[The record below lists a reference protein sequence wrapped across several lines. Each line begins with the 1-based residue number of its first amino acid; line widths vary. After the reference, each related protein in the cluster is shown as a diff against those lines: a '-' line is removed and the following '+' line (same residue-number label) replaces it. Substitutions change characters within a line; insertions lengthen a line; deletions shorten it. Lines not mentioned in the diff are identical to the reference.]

1 MVEKKQR
8 AVFSSKVVPVKKA
21 SKRQGIKASTRQ
33 AIAVP
38 ARVKKL
44 RPVFSPTDASGT
56 QGVGASGGVKASELQ
71 SVKASENQ
79 SVKEL
84 ERQSITVSERQNS
97 PQTDKEAQSTIGT
110 VVNST
115 SSLVPPMASVGPIPT
130 IKVKEKRVP
139 TGSVSASPAVSPP
152 KHAPI
157 ATPTFKGRVRSVRG
171 QIVEVAYDETEGLP
185 RFYDILTSPENMK
198 LRLEVY
204 AYSDDNSL
212 FCLSL
217 TKRSEL
223 YRNMPIIST
232 GAPLQVKAGKAVL
245 GRVYNLFGDP
255 VDNKGEIVNPD
266 YKSIYHDSSVP
277 IEVITSQEIL
287 ESGIKQIDF
296 LTPFVKGGR
305 IGFVG
310 GAGVGKTVLMTEL
323 LHNITYKH
331 EGLSIFAGIGERI
344 REGHELMKELEAS
357 GVIDRVAL
365 IFGQMNENAII
376 RFRIAWAA
384 SSLAEFYRDTMKK
397 DVLFFAD
404 NVYRFIQA
412 GAEVSAVLGSIPS
425 ELGYQATLETEIS
438 NFENRLV
445 STTSAS
451 ITSVQTVYVPA
462 DELSDVGV
470 SAILSHLDAQV
481 ILSRDRASRGFY
493 PPIDALV
500 STSNTLN
507 KRVVGD
513 EHYDIATRA
522 LELLNNHQR
531 LSRIVAI
538 VGEAELSPYDQLV
551 YQRAKKLINYMTQP
565 FFTTEKQTGK
575 KGEQVER
582 MDTVHDVAGIM
593 SGKCD
598 GVPPEKFMY
607 IGSINAAKLLGPIA
621 SVTTGTPVEG
631 KAGDGKVGDGK
642 VATASPAPAVKP
654 VGSGTSTSAS
664 AIADGKT
671 SATSDG
677 SSKTASVDSTVATE
691 ARKDGGKLS
700 GSGVAPAKDS
710 KK

>member
-1 MVEKKQR
+1 MKTPPNTTTREAEKPD
-8 AVFSSKVVPVKKA
+8 APPPEAAMPVSK
-21 SKRQGIKASTRQ
+21 
-33 AIAVP
+33 
-38 ARVKKL
+38 
-44 RPVFSPTDASGT
+44 
-56 QGVGASGGVKASELQ
+56 
-71 SVKASENQ
+71 
-79 SVKEL
+79 
-84 ERQSITVSERQNS
+84 
-97 PQTDKEAQSTIGT
+97 
-110 VVNST
+110 
-115 SSLVPPMASVGPIPT
+115 
-130 IKVKEKRVP
+130 
-139 TGSVSASPAVSPP
+139 
-152 KHAPI
+152 
-157 ATPTFKGRVRSVRG
+157 FKGRVRAVRG
-171 QIVEVAYDETEGLP
+171 QIVEVGYDETEHLP
-185 RFYDILTSPENMK
+185 KFFDILTSPENMK

-212 FCLSL
+212 YCLSL

-223 YRNMPIIST
+223 YRNMPIVST
-232 GAPLQVKAGKAVL
+232 GAPLQVLAGKAVL
-245 GRVYNLFGDP
+245 GRVFNLFGDP
-255 VDNKGEIVNPD
+255 VDNKGPIVGAAH
-266 YKSIYHDSSVP
+266 KSIYHD
-277 IEVITSQEIL
+277 ITKTIDVITSQEIV

-296 LTPFVKGGR
+296 FTPFVKGGR

-344 REGHELMKELEAS
+344 REGHELMKALEAS
-357 GVIDRVAL
+357 KVIDRVAL

-376 RFRIAWAA
+376 RFRVAWAA
-384 SSLAEFYRDTMKK
+384 SSLAEYYRDTEKK

-445 STTSAS
+445 STTTGG

-493 PPIDALV
+493 PPIDALA
-500 STSNTLN
+500 STSSTLN

-538 VGEAELSPYDQLV
+538 VGEAELSPYDQLI
-551 YQRAKKLINYMTQP
+551 YQRARKLINYLTQP
-565 FFTTEKQTGK
+565 FFTTESQTGK
-575 KGEQVER
+575 KGQQVER
-582 MDTVHDVAGIM
+582 MTTVHDVAAIM
-593 SGKCD
+593 SGKLD
-598 GVPPEKFMY
+598 AVPAEKFLYIGGIADAGLLGGGGPNLTAVPDAKEVKPPE
-607 IGSINAAKLLGPIA
+607 
-621 SVTTGTPVEG
+621 TPKTE
-631 KAGDGKVGDGK
+631 
-642 VATASPAPAVKP
+642 APAGGPQAENKP
-654 VGSGTSTSAS
+654 VAS
-664 AIADGKT
+664 ATG
-671 SATSDG
+671 
-677 SSKTASVDSTVATE
+677 STVASPVDD
-691 ARKDGGKLS
+691 RKKSPNASQD
-700 GSGVAPAKDS
+700 

>member
-1 MVEKKQR
+1 MKRKR
-8 AVFSSKVVPVKKA
+8 AVFRHDVVPVVNKKA
-21 SKRQGIKASTRQ
+21 SKRPPIGQANQGIKASARRRGKLKRRNATQSNQRQ
-33 AIAVP
+33 E
-38 ARVKKL
+38 
-44 RPVFSPTDASGT
+44 T
-56 QGVGASGGVKASELQ
+56 GVKAPQ
-71 SVKASENQ
+71 SLPKSTANEATNKTAAPSVEN
-79 SVKEL
+79 
-84 ERQSITVSERQNS
+84 
-97 PQTDKEAQSTIGT
+97 
-110 VVNST
+110 
-115 SSLVPPMASVGPIPT
+115 
-130 IKVKEKRVP
+130 
-139 TGSVSASPAVSPP
+139 
-152 KHAPI
+152 
-157 ATPTFKGRVRSVRG
+157 TFKGRVRSVRG
-171 QIVEVAYDETEGLP
+171 QIVEVSYDETEGLP
-185 RFYDILTSPENMK
+185 KFYDILTSPENTK

-204 AYSDDNSL
+204 AYGDDNSL

-217 TKRSEL
+217 TKRSDL
-223 YRNMPIIST
+223 YRNMPITTT
-232 GAPLQVKAGKAVL
+232 GAPLQVLAGKAVM
-245 GRVYNLFGDP
+245 GRVFNLFGDP
-255 VDNKGEIVNPD
+255 VDNKGPIKNPVH
-266 YKSIYHDSSVP
+266 KSIYHDKSIP

-331 EGLSIFAGIGERI
+331 EGMSIFAGIGERI
-344 REGHELMKELEAS
+344 REGHELMKALEAS
-357 GVIDRVAL
+357 NVIDRVAL

-376 RFRIAWAA
+376 RFRVAWAA
-384 SSLAEFYRDTMKK
+384 SSLAEYFRDVEKK

-445 STTSAS
+445 STTSAG

-493 PPIDALV
+493 PPIDALA
-500 STSNTLN
+500 STSNTLS

-513 EHYDIATRA
+513 EHYAIATRA

-565 FFTTEKQTGK
+565 FFTTESQTGK

-582 MDTVHDVAGIM
+582 MTTVHDVAAIM
-593 SGKCD
+593 AGKVD
-598 GVPPEKFMY
+598 SVPPEKFMY
-607 IGSINAAKLLGPIA
+607 IGSLEGAKLTGNGTGA
-621 SVTTGTPVEG
+621 SVVTDSAPMNPEEG
-631 KAGDGKVGDGK
+631 PTKSKKEEV
-642 VATASPAPAVKP
+642 
-654 VGSGTSTSAS
+654 SAS
-664 AIADGKT
+664 VAPEQPEKT
-671 SATSDG
+671 SAPADASKK
-677 SSKTASVDSTVATE
+677 SKT
-691 ARKDGGKLS
+691 
-700 GSGVAPAKDS
+700 
-710 KK
+710 